1 MKTVLA
7 PNAPWPVQVKVEP
20 KPVKRVRKVMP
31 KPNNGKQKLVDAN
44 FERWLSTISPLK
56 TKGNNNA

>member
-7 PNAPWPVQVKVEP
+7 PNAPWPVRIEP
-20 KPVKRVRKVMP
+20 KPVKRVRRVMP
-31 KPNNGKQKLVDAN
+31 KPDHSKRKLVDAN
-44 FERWLSTISPLK
+44 FERWLNNVTPIK